1 MNKCIRCS
9 NEVPE
14 GRVVTMCDGCLAL
27 AVYGRALDRIVE
39 LVDAGQ
45 SAPARIARIRAIAMR
60 ALKSVPRRSDET
72 VSE

>member
-1 MNKCIRCS
+1 MNKCLRCS

-39 LVDAGQ
+39 LIDEGQ
-45 SAPARIARIRAIAMR
+45 DAPARFRAIAMR
-60 ALKSVPRRSDET
+60 AINAVPRRSDET
-72 VSE
+72 QSE